1 MDWLLT
7 PDEWDAVTLSLQV
20 SAVAVLITVPFGI
33 ILAYLLARKRIPAP
47 FLVENVVQLP
57 LVLPPVVTGWLLLI
71 FFSPEGFLGA
81 WLRDTLGIRIVFS
94 WLGAAI
100 AAGIVAFPLLVQT
113 MRVAFEQVDPA
124 WEEAGFIYGGT
135 RWDIFRYVTL
145 PLASRGIAA
154 GVVLAFGRALGE
166 FGATIVLAGN
176 IPSETRTI
184 PLAIFTSINRLGG
197 EGSLVR
203 LVVIAVLLSAA
214 SLFAHSLLRRKLVSS
229 SGTARLN

>member
-7 PDEWDAVTLSLQV
+7 PDEWNAVALSLRV
-20 SAVAVLITVPFGI
+20 SAAAVVITIPFGMV
-33 ILAYLLARKRIPAP
+33 LAYLLARRRIPAP
-47 FLVENVVQLP
+47 FLVENVIQLP

-71 FFSPEGFLGA
+71 AFSPEGFIGS
-81 WLRDTLGIRIVFS
+81 WLHDALGIRIVFS
-94 WLGAAI
+94 WIGAAI
-100 AAGIVAFPLLVQT
+100 ASGIVAFPLMVQT
-113 MRVAFEQVDPA
+113 MRVSFEQVDPA
-124 WEEAGFIYGGT
+124 WEEAGYIYGGT
-135 RWDIFRYVTL
+135 RWDVFRYVTL

-197 EGSLVR
+197 ESSVVR
-203 LVVIAVLLSAA
+203 LVLVAVLLSAA
-214 SLFAHSLLRRKLVSS
+214 SLLIHSVLRRRLVSS
-229 SGTARLN
+229 SGTARLH